1 MTPLLTISSKQLADE
16 VRFFLSE
23 GRSVKVEF
31 IKKDGTRREARV
43 TSNLMYI
50 PPQQHPKYV
59 RSVPAGYI
67 VMFDRDKVDWISCHE
82 SQVTG
87 VMPLMMSSPV
97 NS

>member
-1 MTPLLTISSKQLADE
+1 MTPLLTISAKELADE

-23 GRSVKVEF
+23 GRSVKIEF
-31 IKKDGTRREARV
+31 RKKDGTQRNALV

-50 PPQQHPKYV
+50 PPHQHPKYV

-67 VMFDRDKVDWISCHE
+67 VMFDRDKMDWISCHE

-87 VMPLMMSSPV
+87 VMPLPR
-97 NS
+97 